1 MLELVIN
8 RGVPGS
14 GKSTY
19 ARNWVFD
26 GTPRNRRAR
35 VNRDDIRM
43 QLYGVEFGVPIE
55 ETVVTAVQHG
65 MIRAMLGSGVSVIV
79 DDCNI
84 SPKYVTTF
92 TKIGNEFGADVS
104 VNFVDVS
111 LGTAL
116 ERNRMRKEQGGR
128 FVPEKVIV
136 DMYNRL
142 HGVS

>member
-19 ARNWVFD
+19 AREWVL
-26 GTPRNRRAR
+26 TPGIRRTR

-55 ETVVTAVQHG
+55 ETTVTAVEHS
-65 MIRAMLGSGVSVIV
+65 MIRTMLELGISVIV

-84 SPKYVTTF
+84 AQKYITTF
-92 TKIGNEFGADVS
+92 TKIAREFDAVVR
-104 VNFVDVS
+104 VNVVEVS

-116 ERNRMRKEQGGR
+116 ERNSKRRDEGGR
-128 FVPEKVIV
+128 FVPEHVIV
-136 DMYNRL
+136 DMYNKM